1 LLNLELD
8 SEDVTPN
15 LAKCT
20 FHMQVN
26 SLREVAV
33 FGVAYKIKMLWCTAI
48 PCQVASA
55 VCWLTVSVFHGEH
68 NKCRQPWTTVCGRW
82 WYSQETLRQHCNA
95 QEEV

>member
-1 LLNLELD
+1 MLNLELD

-33 FGVAYKIKMLWCTAI
+33 FGVAYKIKML
-48 PCQVASA
+48 
-55 VCWLTVSVFHGEH
+55 
-68 NKCRQPWTTVCGRW
+68 
-82 WYSQETLRQHCNA
+82 
-95 QEEV
+95 